1 MAILFLNNIDL
12 SDNQLLNAK
21 LQITGTAPTAAQG
34 QIYFNSA
41 AGFLKTSVHDGT
53 SWLNILDTTS
63 IGNGTFI
70 TSTVTNNVDL
80 VLDLSAVDGAAGA
93 GERYLTKNNTWAE
106 ISTIPGT
113 YTWTIGAGA
122 TTTAVASG
130 STVTFTGAGTTT
142 ASLVGTVLTI
152 TSNDQFTGTVTSV
165 ASGNSTFIST
175 VVSGTAVDP
184 ILTSSLSAS
193 GTPGTTNFLRGDNT
207 WAVVDSS
214 LTLTGDVTGSGTNTV
229 VTTIS
234 ASAVDFAMINPTVV
248 ITESEGIGNNDNDV
262 TLPTTAAVKDYVDS
276 SVAGQLVY
284 QGGYNAAT
292 NTPNLDATPTIT
304 IKVGFTWTVTADGL
318 FFGEQVR
325 VGDLL
330 IAEIDSPTVL
340 ADWTTVQNNIDLADL
355 TTVGIGNVIAGT
367 GIDVVYTSGTA
378 TVTNTDTNTSNTATG
393 TITAGNLSGT
403 VTHAFGINT
412 IVQTINSSG
421 DTVFCDV
428 TRTTTTSVATI
439 STVEATD
446 ITILVQKIG

>member
-80 VLDLSAVDGAAGA
+80 VLDLSAVNGTAGV

-355 TTVGIGNVIAGT
+355 TTVGIGNVNAGT
-367 GIDVVYTSGTA
+367 GIDVAYTSGTA
-378 TVTNTDTNTSNTATG
+378 TITNTDTNTSNTATG

-439 STVEATD
+439 SAVEATD

>member
-80 VLDLSAVDGAAGA
+80 VLDLSAVNGTAGV

-355 TTVGIGNVIAGT
+355 TTVGIGNVNAGT
-367 GIDVVYTSGTA
+367 GIDVTYTSGTA
-378 TVTNTDTNTSNTATG
+378 TVSLTAVTTNYAATIAATSTITHNLGTRDVVVQLYDTVTYETVYADITRPTTNTAT
-393 TITAGNLSGT
+393 ITFAST
-403 VTHAFGINT
+403 PT
-412 IVQTINSSG
+412 NSIR
-421 DTVFCDV
+421 VM
-428 TRTTTTSVATI
+428 
-439 STVEATD
+439 
-446 ITILVQKIG
+446 VQK